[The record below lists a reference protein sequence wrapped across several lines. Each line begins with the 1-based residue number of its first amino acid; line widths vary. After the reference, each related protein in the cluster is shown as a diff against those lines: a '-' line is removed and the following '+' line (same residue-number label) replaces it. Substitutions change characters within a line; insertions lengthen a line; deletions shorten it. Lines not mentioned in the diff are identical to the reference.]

1 MAMRLSGLISGMD
14 TEAVVAKL
22 MDAHRLKTTRVQNKI
37 TTTEWKQEKW
47 ANLNA
52 KIYALYTDQLSKL
65 RMQGSYAVKKAA
77 SSNTNKV
84 DVIAGSNAPEGT
96 HLIKIKQLAS
106 SQFVTGA
113 K

>member
-65 RMQGSYAVKKAA
+65 RMQGSYAVKKRHHPIQ
-77 SSNTNKV
+77 TK
-84 DVIAGSNAPEGT
+84 
-96 HLIKIKQLAS
+96 
-106 SQFVTGA
+106 
-113 K
+113 

>member
-65 RMQGSYAVKKAA
+65 RMQGSYAESGIIQYKQ
-77 SSNTNKV
+77 S
-84 DVIAGSNAPEGT
+84 DVIAGAMP
-96 HLIKIKQLAS
+96 
-106 SQFVTGA
+106 
-113 K
+113 